1 MPTTSGRQRRQ
12 GIPTKTGRQSRQGIP
27 TKTGRQSRPVEG
39 NAAVSPDAAQA
50 PRIRRLRNG
59 VTRNIST
66 PAARPIH
73 IMRVNTSA

>member
-1 MPTTSGRQRRQ
+1 MRTTSGRQRWQ
-12 GIPTKTGRQSRQGIP
+12 SVPTKAGRQRRQGIP

-39 NAAVSPDAAQA
+39 NAAVWLDAAQA

-66 PAARPIH
+66 PAAKPIH